1 MKRNNIIMVG
11 LSACLLLSGCGNAI
25 PELTEVQQDM
35 ITEYAVGTVL
45 KYSANYDDKI
55 IRKELEKTEEAEAE
69 VTEQEQQ
76 ESVEEE
82 KEELRVPE
90 ISEEEQQDVPTVSAN
105 ESAPSQSLD
114 TFLATDGFRVEFQES
129 EICDA
134 YSGADDDVVAF
145 ELKASE
151 GNRLL
156 VLKYSVS
163 NITDQEQQFD
173 VLSKN
178 VKAKISAAGNNRSA
192 LLTML
197 DNDLLHADTMIAANE
212 TRTFVILTEIKAD
225 AEVGEIVLTLVN
237 NGEKAKYTY

>member
-1 MKRNNIIMVG
+1 MVG

-105 ESAPSQSLD
+105 ESAPSQSLE

-151 GNRLL
+151 GNHLL

-178 VKAKISAAGNNRSA
+178 VKAKIFAAGNNRSA

>member
-1 MKRNNIIMVG
+1 MKKGI
-11 LSACLLLSGCGNAI
+11 CLVLTAAMATTLLSGCGNAI

-134 YSGADDDVVAF
+134 YSGC
-145 ELKASE
+145 ASNMPT
-151 GNRLL
+151 GSLYFTTSNTLIVNAAIIPIVRL
-156 VLKYSVS
+156 
-163 NITDQEQQFD
+163 
-173 VLSKN
+173 
-178 VKAKISAAGNNRSA
+178 
-192 LLTML
+192 
-197 DNDLLHADTMIAANE
+197 
-212 TRTFVILTEIKAD
+212 FVIW
-225 AEVGEIVLTLVN
+225 
-237 NGEKAKYTY
+237 

>member
-105 ESAPSQSLD
+105 ESAPSQSLE

-151 GNRLL
+151 GNHLL